1 MRPSGPETVWC
12 LLNLSMAWNFF
23 WVRVGMI
30 WNQAS
35 LGAPARTRYEA
46 TRDGVRAP
54 QGGPQ
59 GSGRC
64 STQGA
69 PPLCAGWP
77 PGIGSSVN
85 KGNLSYA
92 QRPNSACDVGLPL
105 GLTSGLGRDR
115 GESGGLTGVLVA
127 PARHRENLGQ
137 LFMGI
142 VESGCMLVRSRELR
156 WRGKSGGQQGN

>member
-1 MRPSGPETVWC
+1 MRFFCPVQLRAQETQKKSQAILILIFGVLFFNAAPNFDMRPSGPGTVWC
-12 LLNLSMAWNFF
+12 LLNLSMARNFF
-23 WVRVGMI
+23 WVRVGLT
-30 WNQAS
+30 WNQTG

-64 STQGA
+64 SAQGA

-85 KGNLSYA
+85 KGYLSYA
-92 QRPNSACDVGLPL
+92 QPAKGPGPVHVG
-105 GLTSGLGRDR
+105 
-115 GESGGLTGVLVA
+115 
-127 PARHRENLGQ
+127 
-137 LFMGI
+137 
-142 VESGCMLVRSRELR
+142 
-156 WRGKSGGQQGN
+156 

>member
-1 MRPSGPETVWC
+1 MRFSCPVHFRAQQIQKKFQAILIFYFGSVFFNTAPKFDVRPSGPETVRC
-12 LLNLSMAWNFF
+12 LLSLSMAWNFF
-23 WVRVGMI
+23 WVRVGLT
-30 WNQAS
+30 WNQTG

-77 PGIGSSVN
+77 PGIGSSLN
-85 KGNLSYA
+85 KGHLSYA
-92 QRPNSACDVGLPL
+92 QPAKGP
-105 GLTSGLGRDR
+105 G
-115 GESGGLTGVLVA
+115 
-127 PARHRENLGQ
+127 PARVG
-137 LFMGI
+137 
-142 VESGCMLVRSRELR
+142 
-156 WRGKSGGQQGN
+156 